1 MAAAPPTDRPAAP
14 LPPPPAIGEDQ
25 RLVATVVLSLLLHAL
40 VILGVGFALKEAAP
54 VVPMLDVILTQT
66 RTPLSPKQADFLAQ
80 ANNQGGGEDDKARRP
95 RDPQPGTVPQT
106 ETGTAPQT
114 VRAQSPAPSPPPE
127 ARVVTTLSPKQA
139 DFLAQANNQGGGEDD
154 KARRPRDPQPGTVP
168 QTETGTAPQ
177 TVRAQSPAPSPP
189 PEARVVTTTQAED
202 QLPLPNR
209 KPQPLPDATPLGDR
223 KIEHDMAMA
232 RLAAEIHLRSSRY
245 AKRPSR
251 KFVSASTQE
260 YVWATYLRA
269 WVDRAERIGNLN
281 YPDEARRRRLS
292 GTVVINIG
300 IRRNGTIERADVVQS
315 SGIPL
320 LDESALRIARL
331 AEPYPPLPKTQENP
345 DILNV
350 VRTWRFMPGG
360 ELVDE

>member
-1 MAAAPPTDRPAAP
+1 MSAAPPSASPRSSAA

-25 RLVATVVLSLLLHAL
+25 RLVATIVLSLLLHAL

-95 RDPQPGTVPQT
+95 RDPQPGTVPQN

-114 VRAQSPAPSPPPE
+114 VQAQSP
-127 ARVVTTLSPKQA
+127 T
-139 DFLAQANNQGGGEDD
+139 
-154 KARRPRDPQPGTVP
+154 
-168 QTETGTAPQ
+168 
-177 TVRAQSPAPSPP
+177 PSPP

-202 QLPLPNR
+202 RLPLPNR
-209 KPQPLPDATPLGDR
+209 KPQPLPDPTRTGDR

-269 WVDRAERIGNLN
+269 WVDRAERVGNLN
-281 YPDEARRRRLS
+281 YPDEARRRKLS

-360 ELVDE
+360 ELIDE